1 MWYGADPTPMNDKK
15 QISEHDLG
23 PTLEFMRALWG
34 LAHGLETKSKS
45 MHQELG
51 VTGPQRLALRVLGR
65 FPGAT
70 PSDLASTLSLH
81 RSTVTGIV
89 QRLEERGLVRRAQ
102 NTADG
107 RSVHLH
113 LTAAGKRVDRPR
125 KGTVEHVVD
134 RVLAR
139 RSGREI
145 EVARTLLAELTTELR
160 GED

>member
-1 MWYGADPTPMNDKK
+1 MTDKK
-15 QISEHDLG
+15 PIADQDLG

-102 NTADG
+102 NSSDG

-125 KGTVEHVVD
+125 KGTVESVVD
-134 RVLAR
+134 KVLSR
-139 RSGREI
+139 RSNREVD
-145 EVARTLLAELTTELR
+145 VARALIAELTSELR
-160 GED
+160 GDD